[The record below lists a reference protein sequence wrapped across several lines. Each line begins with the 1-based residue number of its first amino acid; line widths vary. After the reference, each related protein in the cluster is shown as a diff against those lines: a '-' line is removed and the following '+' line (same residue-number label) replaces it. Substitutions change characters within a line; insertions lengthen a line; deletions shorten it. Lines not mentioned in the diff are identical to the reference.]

1 MADRLT
7 QLQDCYDQVRGP
19 LHVLSSATTNAQK
32 LATQF
37 YASIRYLSLHH
48 SSSSLTN
55 PHPANSQRHQ
65 NYSNSSA
72 NPNHEQ
78 PTSQQEQPE
87 SSSYPPEQRP
97 DTPTTFT
104 SAQRELAQ
112 DLLLKAKQIEY
123 LISVLPGVENSQE
136 KQEAQ
141 IVELDA
147 ELREAL
153 EERKKAEADRQL
165 WLGKVDGIIGGIKR

>member
-7 QLQDCYDQVRGP
+7 QLQDCYDQ
-19 LHVLSSATTNAQK
+19 

-48 SSSSLTN
+48 TSSALTSPPTSDSRRNNHSSN
-55 PHPANSQRHQ
+55 ANANANS
-65 NYSNSSA
+65 
-72 NPNHEQ
+72 NHEQ
-78 PTSQQEQPE
+78 PVSQQELPE

-97 DTPTTFT
+97 DTPTTFA

-123 LISVLPGVENSQE
+123 LISVLPGVENSQD
-136 KQEAQ
+136 KQGAR
-141 IVELDA
+141 ITELDGA
-147 ELREAL
+147 LREAL
-153 EERKKAEADRQL
+153 EERKKAEEEREL
-165 WLGKVDGIIGGIKR
+165 WLAKVDGIIGGIRR